1 MTACLIVRAMVDSK
15 KKNDFDSWYQNE
27 HLPDAFKAFNPVT
40 AKRGWSLDEPNT
52 HIAIYEFASLAA
64 ASEATNSQAIRD
76 LIVEF
81 DKHWYGFVTRTR
93 EVINLTHSM

>member
-40 AKRGWSLDEPNT
+40 AKRGWSLDEPDT
-52 HIAIYEFASLAA
+52 HIAIYEFRIKKALHY
-64 ASEATNSQAIRD
+64 
-76 LIVEF
+76 V
-81 DKHWYGFVTRTR
+81 
-93 EVINLTHSM
+93 